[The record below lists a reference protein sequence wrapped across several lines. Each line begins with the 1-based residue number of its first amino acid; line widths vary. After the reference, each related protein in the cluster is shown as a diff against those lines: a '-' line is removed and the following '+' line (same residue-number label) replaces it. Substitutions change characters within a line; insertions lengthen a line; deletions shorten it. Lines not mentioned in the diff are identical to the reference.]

1 MRQLLKLLLFLLVT
15 IPVYVFLV
23 YSSTASVAPEDVE
36 TIDEY
41 TSICE
46 ATSCQR
52 QSEEP
57 LIVRGTV
64 KNGIGLR
71 FAGFCTI
78 EQDGCYAVCLMRGFP
93 PIHQTQMNCVIIP
106 RRLITIGGRCLFLC
120 AVVAYQ
126 PSRISESLEE

>member
-1 MRQLLKLLLFLLVT
+1 MRKLLRLLLFLSLI

-36 TIDEY
+36 ALSEY

-57 LIVRGTV
+57 LLVRGMV
-64 KNGIGLR
+64 ENGIGLR

-78 EQDGCYAVCLMRGFP
+78 EQDGCYAACLMRGFP
-93 PIHQTQMNCVIIP
+93 PTHHAQMDCVIIP
-106 RRLITIGGRCLFLC
+106 RRLITIGGRCFFLC
-120 AVVAYQ
+120 AIVAYQ